1 MCSAPVTTHTIRTRR
16 QRGLVCEKKA
26 AEDDAPKANTGDVV
40 SERAAHNDQYEG
52 TTEYE
57 AGPATMLPLRALV
70 TDPAVVVFALLHVVA
85 AATPWLYRGI
95 SASDILLVVVSYT
108 ARMFGASSAPPE
120 AGATIKCSTC
130 GVSHGA
136 TSVKTGRSPTRTA
149 CLPQA

>member
-1 MCSAPVTTHTIRTRR
+1 
-16 QRGLVCEKKA
+16 VCEKKP
-26 AEDDAPKANTGDVV
+26 AEEANPGDVV

-85 AATPWLYRGI
+85 AATPWLYRGVT
-95 SASDILLVVVSYT
+95 ASDILLVVLSYT

-120 AGATIKCSTC
+120 AGATIKCSSCAVSPRATTC
-130 GVSHGA
+130 EDRA
-136 TSVKTGRSPTRTA
+136 LTTRTA